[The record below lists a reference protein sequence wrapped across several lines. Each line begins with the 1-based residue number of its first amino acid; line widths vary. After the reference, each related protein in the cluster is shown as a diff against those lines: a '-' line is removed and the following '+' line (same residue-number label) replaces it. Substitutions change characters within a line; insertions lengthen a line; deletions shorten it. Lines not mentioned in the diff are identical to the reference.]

1 MRLERCGQ
9 LAHVVVID
17 AAPAMIAEERHPFR
31 VVGGKAEIDVAGE
44 DQFAR
49 R

>member
-17 AAPAMIAEERHPFR
+17 RAPAMIAEERRPFR
-31 VVGGKAEIDVAGE
+31 IVGGKAEIHVAGE
-44 DQFAR
+44 DHLAR

>member
-9 LAHVVVID
+9 HAHVVVVD
-17 AAPAMIAEERHPFR
+17 GAPAMIAEERGPFR
-31 VVGGKAEIDVAGE
+31 VIGGKAEIDVAGK
-44 DQFAR
+44 DHLAR